1 MRFPLGVKPEEK
13 RVVRQELESDRPAD
27 RHSPRG
33 PLTLNIRDKI
43 VLPYLILTFA
53 IATIGIYVVTNLVA
67 DSLDERLTNHLIE
80 AGRVVSDNLARQ
92 EVNHIESARLIA
104 FTRGLAEALEEGH
117 AADVA
122 ALAQPA
128 AAGSG
133 IDALILVDADNT
145 EMLHLLKGGNGIL
158 QPVSTQE
165 YMSNLWVIKA
175 LLAEGDGTQTP
186 LRAIGLHPIDEQYYY
201 FTAIPVNLDGQ
212 LVGVTVVG
220 TRLDSLVAQFKSNS
234 LADVILYLEPG
245 QIIANT
251 LMMDGGGAGDLPEGI
266 TLSAEE
272 YVLLQHNTELT
283 FVESVEVRER
293 GYRLAHGPLSVGNQ
307 TLGVFGVA
315 LPMDFILDTGAA
327 NRTTYV
333 LLFGFATTCVIGI
346 GIVVAR
352 RITSPLARLV
362 TTSRAVAEGELDQR
376 TGIHSADEIGILA
389 STFDEMTGRL
399 EERTEELQELLHV
412 YKEASGRMRAI
423 LLSIGDGVIL
433 EDLEGN
439 LVPLNPAAEAMLNQM
454 TGGEPHD
461 FDFNS
466 LHRLADSE
474 WELPDDDSA
483 PWLEERRRLEIGRQ
497 VLDIHS
503 APVHT
508 DDDQF
513 LGRVI
518 VLRDVT
524 AEAEAERL
532 KDAFV
537 SHVSHELRTPLTA
550 IKGYSS
556 LLVAH
561 AADALGQQMHGF
573 IKTIHRNAND
583 LISMVDQLLEL
594 SEMEA
599 RGHLAVR
606 PQPGNI
612 GPLIRDVAE
621 RWQEQMAEKDLELHV
636 DVPEELPQ
644 TNVDLRRLRW
654 ALVALV
660 RNAWQYTP
668 TGGAIELRARAVD
681 GQLLVDVCDTG
692 NGMGP
697 EELDQLFTRFHR
709 STNLEEEEVRGL
721 GLGLYLTRAIVE
733 AHDGAIRVTSEK
745 GSGSTF
751 SIVLPALNANSLVP
765 AGSLDESSHA

>member
-1 MRFPLGVKPEEK
+1 MTR
-13 RVVRQELESDRPAD
+13 ELESNRPAE

-43 VLPYLILTFA
+43 VLPYLLLTFA
-53 IATIGIYVVTNLVA
+53 IATIGIYVVMNLVA
-67 DSLDERLTNHLIE
+67 GSLDERLTNHLME

-92 EVNHIESARLIA
+92 EIRHIEAARLIA
-104 FTRGLAEALEEGH
+104 FTQDLAEALEAGDTAEI
-117 AADVA
+117 A
-122 ALAQPA
+122 ALAEPA
-128 AAGSG
+128 AAGTG
-133 IDALILVDADNT
+133 IDTLILVDSESN
-145 EMLHLLKGGNGIL
+145 EMLHLLRNDNGTL
-158 QPVSTQE
+158 RPVSTRE
-165 YMSNLWVIKA
+165 HMANLWIIEA
-175 LLAEGDGTQTP
+175 LLTRGNESAGP
-186 LRAIGLHPIDEQYYY
+186 LRAIGRHPIDERHYY
-201 FTAIPVNLDGQ
+201 FTAIPVRLTDE
-212 LVGVTVVG
+212 LVGVTIVG
-220 TRLDSLVAQFKSNS
+220 TRLDEMVAEFKANA
-234 LADVILYLEPG
+234 LADVIIYLDGG
-245 QIIANT
+245 QIVANT
-251 LMMDGGGAGDLPEGI
+251 LTLAGEDDESLPPEMR
-266 TLSAEE
+266 LSSDE
-272 YVLLQHNTELT
+272 YVLLLYNTELT
-283 FVESVEVRER
+283 FVESAEIRGR
-293 GYRLAHGPLSVGNQ
+293 GYRLAHGPLSVSNQ
-307 TLGVFGVA
+307 TLGVFGIA
-315 LPMDFILDTGAA
+315 LPTNFILDTSTAS
-327 NRTTYV
+327 RTTYV
-333 LLFGFATTCVIGI
+333 LLFGFATTCVIGV
-346 GIVVAR
+346 GILVAR

-362 TTSRAVAEGELDQR
+362 ATSRAVAEGQLDRR
-376 TGIHSADEIGILA
+376 TGIRSSDEIGILA
-389 STFDEMTGRL
+389 TTFDEMTGRL
-399 EERTEELQELLHV
+399 EERTQELQDLLQV

-439 LVPLNPAAEAMLNQM
+439 LVPLNPAAETMLTKM
-454 TGGEPHD
+454 TGSPRAD
-461 FDFNS
+461 FD
-466 LHRLADSE
+466 LDGLQELADAE

-483 PWLEERRRLEIGRQ
+483 PWLDERRRLEVGRQ

-508 DDDQF
+508 DEGEY

-561 AADALGQQMHGF
+561 AAEALGQQMYGF

-612 GPLIRDVAE
+612 GPLIHDVTE
-621 RWQEQMAEKDLELHV
+621 RWREQMAEKDLELHV
-636 DVPEELPQ
+636 DVPEHLPQ
-644 TNVDLRRLRW
+644 ANVDLRRLRW
-654 ALVALV
+654 ALIALV

-668 TGGAIELRARAVD
+668 TGGTIEVRARVVD
-681 GQLLVDVCDTG
+681 EQLFLDVSDTG
-692 NGMGP
+692 SGMGP

-709 STNLEEEEVRGL
+709 STSLEGEEARGL

-733 AHDGAIRVTSEK
+733 AHEGAIQVTSEQ
-745 GSGSTF
+745 GAGSTF
-751 SIVLPALNANSLVP
+751 SIVLPALNAGALAP
-765 AGSLDESSHA
+765 AGSPNESAHV